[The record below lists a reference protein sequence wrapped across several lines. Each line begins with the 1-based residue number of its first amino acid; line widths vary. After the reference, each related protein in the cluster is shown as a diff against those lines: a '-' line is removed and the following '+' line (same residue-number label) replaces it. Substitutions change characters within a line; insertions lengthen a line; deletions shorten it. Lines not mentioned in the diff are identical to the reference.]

1 MGDEHDSKIIRR
13 LGRELANEPQDVRRL
28 LQRPVHRSTQ
38 DQRSDGVQIVSE
50 GGRNAEIAAATAETP
65 EQLGRALGVD
75 TQLPSV
81 SGDQVDGMNVV
92 DRESVAPEQVAEPAV
107 QGEATDS
114 HLTDRAAGRSQPV
127 PLGCKIKFAP
137 GHPGRRSRLSR
148 CRIHRYALHQGE
160 IDHDRAVGYRVASD
174 PVSTPAYGD
183 RQLMIAGKTQHRNGV
198 LSVHAAADQ
207 CRPAVDR
214 PVPEPAGFFVRLR
227 VWLDQCTAEARSQ
240 VAERAAAGL
249 SQGIWGVP
257 HGSHSEAGI

>member
-13 LGRELANEPQDVRRL
+13 FGHEVAQESQDVQRL

-38 DQRSDGVQIVSE
+38 DERSDGVQIVSE

-92 DRESVAPEQVAEPAV
+92 DRESVAPEQVAEPTV

-114 HLTDRAAGRSQPV
+114 HLTDRAAGRGQPV
-127 PLGCKIKFAP
+127 SLGCKIKFAP
-137 GHPGRRSRLSR
+137 GHPGRRSRLPR

-174 PVSTPAYGD
+174 PVSTSAYGD
-183 RQLMIAGKTQHRNGV
+183 RQLVIAGKRSIAKASSASTQ
-198 LSVHAAADQ
+198 
-207 CRPAVDR
+207 RPINAGR
-214 PVPEPAGFFVRLR
+214 RSTAPFRSAGFFDASASGWIARR
-227 VWLDQCTAEARSQ
+227 GSRSQ
-240 VAERAAAGL
+240 VAERGRFAR
-249 SQGIWGVP
+249 IWGVP
-257 HGSHSEAGI
+257 HGSHTAGI